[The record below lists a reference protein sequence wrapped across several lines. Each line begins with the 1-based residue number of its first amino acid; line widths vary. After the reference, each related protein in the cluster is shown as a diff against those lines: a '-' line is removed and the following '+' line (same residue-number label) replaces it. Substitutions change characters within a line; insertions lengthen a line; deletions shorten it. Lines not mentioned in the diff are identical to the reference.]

1 MAPTAAPRLTPTLV
15 ALMMLPPL
23 LWAGNAVVGRLAAD
37 LISPLLLNLLRWLG
51 AGLLLAPLGWRLF
64 ADAESRARIRAHWK
78 YLAWLGLL
86 GVGAFNAL
94 QYTGLRTTT
103 PLNATLILASGPVW
117 SLAIGALFYGVAVR
131 RVDVAGAVLSP
142 AGVLLVISGGSLER
156 LARLQ
161 LAPGDLLLLVAT
173 IGWSVYTWLL
183 ARPPA
188 TLRPA
193 GGREWNWAEFL
204 LLQIVIGFGWA
215 AAATAIQ
222 WAAVPDTLQPT
233 AWSPLLLG
241 LLAYVMIGPSLV
253 AYRCWGLGVSRAGP
267 TLAAFFA
274 NLTPLFAALM
284 SLAILGDVPRWFHA
298 AAFALIVAGIVV
310 TTRAAPVRAAPDL
323 GRDRAD

>member
-1 MAPTAAPRLTPTLV
+1 MAPTASTRLNPTLV
-15 ALMMLPPL
+15 FLMTLPPL

-64 ADAESRARIRAHWK
+64 ADAESRERIRRHGW

-117 SLAIGALFYGVAVR
+117 SLAIGALVYGVSVR
-131 RVDVAGAVLSP
+131 RIDVLGAALSL

-173 IGWSVYTWLL
+173 IGWSFYTWML
-183 ARPPA
+183 ARPPQ

-193 GGREWNWAEFL
+193 GAREWTWAEFL

-215 AAATAIQ
+215 AAATAVQ
-222 WAAVPDTLQPT
+222 WVALPGTFQPT
-233 AWSPLLLG
+233 TWSPLLLG
-241 LLAYVMIGPSLV
+241 LLAYVVIGPSLL

-274 NLTPLFAALM
+274 NLAPLFAALM
-284 SLAILGDVPRWFHA
+284 SLAVLGDVPRWFHA

-310 TTRAAPVRAAPDL
+310 STRAPRR
-323 GRDRAD
+323 GGT

>member
-1 MAPTAAPRLTPTLV
+1 MSPVATPRLTPSL
-15 ALMMLPPL
+15 ALLMTLPPL

-37 LISPLLLNLLRWLG
+37 LISPLLLNVLRWLG

-64 ADAESRARIRAHWK
+64 AHADSRQRIRANWK

-117 SLAIGALFYGVAVR
+117 SLAIGAWVYGVRVR
-131 RVDVAGAVLSP
+131 RVDVIGALLSLS
-142 AGVLLVISGGSLER
+142 GVLLVISAGSLER

-161 LAPGDLLLLVAT
+161 LAPGDVLLLIAT
-173 IGWSVYTWLL
+173 IGWSFYTWLL

-188 TLRPA
+188 ALRPPGA
-193 GGREWNWAEFL
+193 REWTWAEFL
-204 LLQIVIGFGWA
+204 LLQVVIGFGWA
-215 AAATAIQ
+215 AAA
-222 WAAVPDTLQPT
+222 AAVQWTALPQTWQPT
-233 AWSPLLLG
+233 TWSPLLFA
-241 LLAYVMIGPSLV
+241 LLAYVAIGPSLV

-274 NLTPLFAALM
+274 NLAPLFAALM

-298 AAFALIVAGIVV
+298 VAFALIVAGILVSTRTRGD
-310 TTRAAPVRAAPDL
+310 TT
-323 GRDRAD
+323 